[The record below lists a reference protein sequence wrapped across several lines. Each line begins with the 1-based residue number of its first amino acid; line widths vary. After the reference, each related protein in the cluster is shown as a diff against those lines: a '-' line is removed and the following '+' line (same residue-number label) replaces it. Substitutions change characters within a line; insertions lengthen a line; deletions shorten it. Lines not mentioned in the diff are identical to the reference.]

1 MKLKI
6 ITLFLSILPFM
17 KSYDSNYDYD
27 VEVDYGAR
35 IVYCNYENSCLGT
48 CTAYRY
54 GTINQE
60 EANRLGSVEDKQ
72 DMGAL
77 IVFDWSS
84 DASEKGANIN
94 AICSD
99 DDYNVLFTFTTE
111 DTCLIYLND
120 LANLGKI
127 TKESI
132 NYYYFPGEN
141 YFKFQLPFLLNYTE
155 KSFPFHI
162 FSTNLA
168 GIFHVLHHEKRNYQF
183 IITTKDNKPLN
194 GTLLDGNKDPLPLNT
209 LVPKGS
215 DNKYPFFYISKGLP
229 DFLYFTLIN
238 CKENKNFT
246 VFRYF
251 YACKSYSE
259 KTINETKQIEC
270 DFGNV
275 EREYIDY
282 ATACYTKE
290 SGECLYTDVEGKF
303 YIGDE
308 VYIFHKYNRIIYRKK
323 WELCMIM
330 YHNHVRE
337 NEGKYFK
344 DGFGIMIYPKGQE
357 DQYQMFNFSDHNGG
371 NVTDLNTVCGEKV
384 PTVEDKNLVL
394 YGYFQKPIQISISEL
409 VGVHSAPFYFYFKV
423 IGNGNV
429 KNGASTVSLNTKI
442 SEVSGTTFT
451 YTSTENILESNVE
464 IDYKYENEV
473 LSNIKI
479 KIKMLPDFCDN
490 SEVYYTSKICKI
502 SKTQNQIIET
512 ISDNYDLLN
521 TFSTLKVKGENS
533 DFTFLNIINQECV
546 NLLKSENPDE
556 NNKIIEVK
564 VTTNENKEYIYFGQV
579 SKTTLDSSN
588 CSPAVE
594 PEPEEEPEPQEESE
608 PEEESE
614 TEPTPSPQP
623 DPQPQPQP
631 SPQPE
636 PQPSPVSQP
645 DNKIEYT
652 PLVKAAYKLGYNLED
667 IKSPFYNDICVVF
680 SFENDDI
687 VLRDR
692 KTYVYNVVTQC
703 KEKCDNYENKDLH
716 SSIFSEFNIKPMK
729 CYNLFKKSSLITKS
743 SGLWL
748 STLVLGIQIACF
760 AYFNFIEFIPFVQ
773 NISDIIKPNIVKR
786 IVTNAESN
794 PNLKGTIETN
804 DNETIPTPTLNTHER
819 TGTNNVL
826 FSYQTKNFIHKND
839 YSFIQALEKD
849 DRNFTNILKSFLLD
863 KILIIKIFKKREFEF
878 YSVNCSLFLI
888 NLSLLSVFNSCFFS
902 NSMISQKYHNNL
914 SFSNILYKSFI
925 SSIFTSIICVIINIL
940 MTYVQG
946 LNSLLSS
953 PFIDNP
959 KVLSSLKS
967 IGLKHKIYYSC
978 IIGINTLFWYYLSL
992 FAAVYNESQ
1001 GNWIL
1006 SIFLSLI
1013 LSNLL
1018 KGFVCV
1024 LMTCL
1029 RYFSLKKQIEI
1040 LFGIQNI
1047 LNKYI

>member
-1 MKLKI
+1 MKLDI
-6 ITLFLSILPFM
+6 ITLFLSILPLM
-17 KSYDSNYDYD
+17 KSIDFNYDYD
-27 VEVDYGAR
+27 TEEEYGTKR
-35 IVYCNYENSCLGT
+35 VWCNYENSCLGG
-48 CTAYRY
+48 CIAYRH
-54 GTINQE
+54 GNSFE
-60 EANRLGSVEDKQ
+60 ETRLGTVEDKE
-72 DMGAL
+72 DFGAL
-77 IVFDWSS
+77 IIFDWRFTV
-84 DASEKGANIN
+84 ASEMGANVN
-94 AICSD
+94 VICSD
-99 DDYNVLFTFTTE
+99 EESTMFFNFSTE
-111 DTCLIYLND
+111 DTCLIYLGD
-120 LANLGKI
+120 MANLGKI
-127 TKESI
+127 TKGSI
-132 NYYYFPGEN
+132 DYYYFIGEKL
-141 YFKFQLPFLLNYTE
+141 FEFQLPRLFDQTV
-155 KSFPFHI
+155 KSFPFQI
-162 FSTNLA
+162 YSANLV
-168 GIFHVLHHEKRNYQF
+168 GIFHVIAHEKRNYQF
-183 IITTKDNKPLN
+183 IITIKDNKQLN
-194 GTLLDGNKDPLPLNT
+194 GTLLDGNKNPLPLNT

-215 DNKYPFFYISKGLP
+215 DNKYSFFYISKGIP
-229 DFLYFTLIN
+229 DLLYFTLIN
-238 CKENKNFT
+238 CKENTNFT
-246 VFRYF
+246 VFYYF

-259 KTINETKQIEC
+259 KKINETIQVEC
-270 DFGNV
+270 DLGKV

-282 ATACYTKE
+282 ITACYTKE
-290 SGECLYTDVEGKF
+290 KGECLYTDVEGKF
-303 YIGDE
+303 YIGND

-330 YHNHVRE
+330 YHNHVRD
-337 NEGKYFK
+337 NERQYFK
-344 DGFGIMIYPKGQE
+344 DGFGIMIYPKDQE
-357 DQYQMFNFSDHNGG
+357 DQYQMFNFSDAQGG
-371 NVTDLNTVCGEKV
+371 NVSDLNTVCNEKV

-442 SEVSGTTFT
+442 NEVSGTSFT

-490 SEVYYTSKICKI
+490 SEEYYTSKICKI
-502 SKTQNQIIET
+502 SKTQNEIIEI

-521 TFSTLKVKGENS
+521 TFSILKVKGVNS
-533 DFTFLNIINQECV
+533 DFTFLNIINQECI
-546 NLLKSENPDE
+546 NLLKEAYPEE

-579 SKTTLDSSN
+579 SRKTLDSSN

-594 PEPEEEPEPQEESE
+594 PEPEPE

-631 SPQPE
+631 SPQPQPQPQPSPQPE

-645 DNKIEYT
+645 DKIEYT
-652 PLVKAAYKLGYNLED
+652 PLVKAAFKLGYNLED

-729 CYNLFKKSSLITKS
+729 CYNLFKKSSLIIKS

-760 AYFNFIEFIPFVQ
+760 AYFNFIEFVPFVQ

-819 TGTNNVL
+819 TATNNVL

-839 YSFIQALEKD
+839 YSFIQAFEKD
-849 DRNFTNILKSFLLD
+849 DRKFTDILKSFLLD
-863 KILIIKIFKKREFEF
+863 KILIIKIFKKRELEF
-878 YSVNCSLFLI
+878 YSVNCSLFFI

-902 NSMISQKYHNNL
+902 NSMISQEYHNNL

-953 PFIDNP
+953 PYIDSP
-959 KVLSSLKS
+959 KVLSTLKS

-978 IIGINTLFWYYLSL
+978 VIGINILFWYYLSL
-992 FAAVYNESQ
+992 FTTVYNESQ

>member
-6 ITLFLSILPFM
+6 ITLFLSILPLM
-17 KSYDSNYDYD
+17 KSFGFNYDY
-27 VEVDYGAR
+27 EIEEEYGAKD
-35 IVYCNYENSCLGT
+35 IYCDFVNSCLGN
-48 CTAYRY
+48 CNVYRFGSTDSFF
-54 GTINQE
+54 GTFLEERNQ
-60 EANRLGSVEDKQ
+60 LGI
-72 DMGAL
+72 L
-77 IVFDWSS
+77 IIFNWGNSS
-84 DASEKGANIN
+84 EASEKGANVKVT
-94 AICSD
+94 CSD
-99 DDYNVLFTFTTE
+99 ENFNHLFTFTTD
-111 DTCLIYLND
+111 DTCLIYLDD

-127 TKESI
+127 TKESD
-132 NYYYFPGEN
+132 NYYYFTGEN
-141 YFKFQLPFLLNYTE
+141 VFRFQLPILYNHTI
-155 KSFPFHI
+155 KSFPFYVYSI
-162 FSTNLA
+162 SLV
-168 GIFHVLHHEKRNYQF
+168 GVFHVHDHEKRNYQF
-183 IITTKDNKPLN
+183 IITTKENKTLN
-194 GTLLDGNKDPLPLNT
+194 GTLLDGNKNPLLLNT

-215 DNKYPFFYISKGLP
+215 NNRYPFFYISKGLP
-229 DFLYFTLIN
+229 DLLYFTLVN

-246 VFRYF
+246 VFYYF

-259 KTINETKQIEC
+259 KTINETKYVEC

-282 ATACYTKE
+282 VTACYTKE
-290 SGECLYTDVEGKF
+290 YGECIYTDVEGKF
-303 YIGDE
+303 YIGND

-330 YHNHVRE
+330 YHNHVRD
-337 NEGKYFK
+337 NEGQYFK
-344 DGFGIMIYPKGQE
+344 DGFGIMIYPKDQE
-357 DQYQMFNFSDHNGG
+357 DQYQMFNFSDAKGG
-371 NVTDLNTVCGEKV
+371 NVSDLNTVCNEKV

-442 SEVSGTTFT
+442 NEVSGTTFT

-490 SEVYYTSKICKI
+490 SEEYYTSKICKI
-502 SKTQNQIIET
+502 SKTQNEIIEI
-512 ISDNYDLLN
+512 ISDNYDLLK

-533 DFTFLNIINQECV
+533 DFTFLNIINQECI
-546 NLLKSENPDE
+546 NLLKEAYPEE

-579 SKTTLDSSN
+579 SRKTLDSSN

-594 PEPEEEPEPQEESE
+594 PEPEPE

-645 DNKIEYT
+645 GNKIEYT
-652 PLVKAAYKLGYNLED
+652 PLVKAAFKLGYNLED

-773 NISDIIKPNIVKR
+773 KISDIIKPNIVKR

-819 TGTNNVL
+819 TATNNVL

-839 YSFIQALEKD
+839 YSFIQAFEKD
-849 DRNFTNILKSFLLD
+849 DRKFTDILKSFLLD
-863 KILIIKIFKKREFEF
+863 KILIIKIFKKRELEF
-878 YSVNCSLFLI
+878 YSVNCSFFFI

-914 SFSNILYKSFI
+914 SFSNILFKSFI

-953 PFIDNP
+953 PYIDSP

-978 IIGINTLFWYYLSL
+978 MIGLNILFWYYLSL
-992 FAAVYNESQ
+992 FTTVYNESQ

-1029 RYFSLKKQIEI
+1029 RYFSLKKQIEF
-1040 LFGIQNI
+1040 LFWIQNI